1 MITNAAGGIITKGLG
16 RPACAGMIVN
26 YFSLTLAVRVIP
38 PPTAG
43 GGGGGP
49 YPGPAWNV
57 LTPGQIQNFFKPYTP
72 QYQQQMIPILR
83 KTHLVNIRIKF
94 RGTEIDKIYEVT
106 PRQADQVVKVLNL
119 ADKTRQRYNVTV
131 TNLRKLAP
139 SISDFRR
146 VASKISVAIKSIRRE
161 KD

>member
-26 YFSLTLAVRVIP
+26 YFSLTLAVKVIP
-38 PPTAG
+38 PQPPITG
-43 GGGGGP
+43 GGGGGGA

-57 LTPGQIQNFFKPYTP
+57 FTPAQIQNIYKPYAP
-72 QYQQQMIPILR
+72 EYYVPR
-83 KTHLVNIRIKF
+83 RTHIINIRINF
-94 RGTEIDKIYEVT
+94 RGREIEKMYEVT
-106 PRQADQVVKVLNL
+106 PKRADQVVNILNL
-119 ADKTRQRYNVTV
+119 ADKARSRYNVTV
-131 TNLRKLAP
+131 SNLRKLAP

-146 VASKISVAIKSIRRE
+146 VATKISVAIKSIRRE